1 MARGRL
7 PWAVYRCDRKDVGL
21 GFGTLQLDSCSCLT
35 VHYMYS
41 GEYFDLSELHRWA
54 DERFGL
60 HQSFSPVHN

>member
-21 GFGTLQLDSCSCLT
+21 GFGTLQLDSCPCLT

-41 GEYFDLSELHRWA
+41 GEYFDLSELQMGR
-54 DERFGL
+54 
-60 HQSFSPVHN
+60 